1 MGPKFGRNTFTY
13 LYLLMRLINLCFS
26 SSKWE
31 QQWMMT
37 LHLRKSG
44 EDGWPTLS

>member
-1 MGPKFGRNTFTY
+1 
-13 LYLLMRLINLCFS
+13 MRLINLCFS